1 MPRFQIR
8 RRRPP
13 VEKPEE
19 TKTEQVRDEV
29 QKSADEV
36 LSAEIKQLKVENE
49 SREPP

>member
-13 VEKPEE
+13 VERPEE
-19 TKTEQVRDEV
+19 TKTEQVSDEV
-29 QKSADEV
+29 QKPVDEV

-49 SREPP
+49 SQESP